1 MRIEGIKMKRI
12 FVILSLMGFFC
23 AAHAGPAIEIY
34 TCELNEGKTLNDA
47 NEMVKTFGNMLRKA
61 GLEDSYTAHLG
72 FQQIPARPNSVNWIG
87 ISPTPK
93 DFGKILEWFTESVD
107 GQSFGVLYQSI
118 YSCDHSFM
126 TYITA
131 SSK

>member
-1 MRIEGIKMKRI
+1 MKKI
-12 FVILSLMGFFC
+12 FFVFSLC
-23 AAHAGPAIEIY
+23 ALFSSVQAGPAIEIY

-47 NEMVKTFGNMLRKA
+47 NEMVETFANMLKKA

-72 FQQIPARPNSVNWIG
+72 FQQIPARANSVNWIG
-87 ISPTPK
+87 ISPSPT
-93 DFGKILEWFTESVD
+93 DFGKTLEWFTDSAD
-107 GQSFGVLYQSI
+107 GQAFGALYQSI
-118 YSCDHSFM
+118 YTCDHSFL

>member
-1 MRIEGIKMKRI
+1 MKKI
-12 FVILSLMGFFC
+12 FFVFSLCAFFSSV
-23 AAHAGPAIEIY
+23 HAGPAIEIY

-47 NEMVKTFGNMLRKA
+47 NQMVETFANMLKKA

-72 FQQIPARPNSVNWIG
+72 FQQIPARANSVNWIG
-87 ISPTPK
+87 ISPSPT
-93 DFGKILEWFTESVD
+93 DFGKTLEWFTGSAD
-107 GQSFGVLYQSI
+107 GQAFGALYQSI
-118 YSCDHSFM
+118 YTCDHSFL